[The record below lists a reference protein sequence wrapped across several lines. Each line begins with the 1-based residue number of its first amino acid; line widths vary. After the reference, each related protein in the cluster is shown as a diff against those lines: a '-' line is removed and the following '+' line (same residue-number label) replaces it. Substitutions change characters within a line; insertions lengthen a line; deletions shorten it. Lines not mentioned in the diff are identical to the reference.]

1 MPDVGGL
8 VKNTD
13 FNTKILDTSKKTS
26 QVLIIIN
33 SQKKYLMQTKRKKL
47 VDESDIS
54 NLVELSDLKTKLLTL
69 TAKAELKADK
79 II

>member
-1 MPDVGGL
+1 
-8 VKNTD
+8 
-13 FNTKILDTSKKTS
+13 
-26 QVLIIIN
+26 
-33 SQKKYLMQTKRKKL
+33 MQTKRKKL

-54 NLVELSDLKTKLLTL
+54 NIVELSDLKTKLLTL

>member
-1 MPDVGGL
+1 
-8 VKNTD
+8 
-13 FNTKILDTSKKTS
+13 
-26 QVLIIIN
+26 
-33 SQKKYLMQTKRKKL
+33 MQTKRKKL

-54 NLVELSDLKTKLLTL
+54 NPVEISDLKTKILTL